1 MPVASRDNR
10 PIHLVALL
18 LLVAATFAVYGQI
31 LGHQFIP
38 NWDDSLYVTD
48 NPHIQA
54 ISWDN
59 IRTVFSSYYVGNYAP
74 LQMLSYMLDYAL
86 WGEWAGGFLLTNLL
100 IHTANGLL
108 FYRLLLRMHADRLL
122 ALIGAA
128 LFLLHPVQ
136 VESVA
141 WVSQRKNLLAMLF
154 FLLAWEGYR
163 RYRDAEAGRG
173 RVAYLAAVTCF
184 SLALL
189 SKSVVVIFPVVLIL
203 FDACFPV
210 GNARV
215 RLKDKLPFVLAAM
228 AVAALALVSQQAEH
242 GGGRSAF
249 HGGTPLATLYSMLP
263 VLCRYLGL
271 LVWPS
276 GLSAEYDPVIY
287 QSVTAAVVAA
297 LLVLTVVVVACGI
310 LLVRER
316 RLGFWA
322 VLFFVGLLPVSQI
335 VPLVTLINDRYLY
348 FPLLGFAALCA
359 GCVAHLSRRCTPP
372 WDRLLLILPA
382 GLLVLLAVSSWQR
395 ARVWQ
400 DDLSLW
406 SDAVARYPGKA
417 SLRSALG
424 DAYLNHGRLDEA
436 RQSYEL
442 ALRLNPGEATALL
455 NLGILHSQAGQLP
468 SGQRMLKEVLRIEPR
483 NFRGWANLGN
493 THVLLGEYREAEQA
507 YKRALELQPDELKIV
522 GLLGNAALLQRD
534 PGKARDYFL
543 RLEAKSG
550 SDPEVAC
557 GLARAEALA
566 GHPDQAERWLE
577 TALKRGLPDL
587 ERLNGFSELES
598 VLQSPAFREAARRH
612 ASETVPR

>member
-1 MPVASRDNR
+1 MKR
-10 PIHLVALL
+10 PYGGFIAVL

-54 ISWDN
+54 ITWDN

-86 WGEWAGGFLLTNLL
+86 WGAWAGGFLLTNLL

-108 FYRLLLRMHADRLL
+108 FYRLLLRIDADRLL

-154 FLLAWEGYR
+154 FLLAWECYR
-163 RYRDAEAGRG
+163 RYRDAQAGRG
-173 RVAYLAAVTCF
+173 RAAYLAAVACF
-184 SLALL
+184 ILALL
-189 SKSVVVIFPVVLIL
+189 SKSVVVIFPLVLIL

-210 GNARV
+210 GNIRV
-215 RLKDKLPFVLAAM
+215 RLKDKLPFILAAM

-263 VLCRYLGL
+263 VLCRYLGM

-276 GLSAEYDPVIY
+276 ALSAEYDPVIY
-287 QSVTAAVVAA
+287 QSVTATVVAA
-297 LLVLTVVVVACGI
+297 LLVLVVVIVACGI

-359 GCVAHLSRRCTPP
+359 GCVTHLSRRCPPP
-372 WDRLLLILPA
+372 WARLLLILPA

-406 SDAVARYPGKA
+406 SDTTQKSPNVFSAWWGLGTAYQERGMYAKA
-417 SLRSALG
+417 IT
-424 DAYLNHGRLDEA
+424 AYER
-436 RQSYEL
+436 
-442 ALRLNPGEATALL
+442 ALRLKPDSTD
-455 NLGILHSQAGQLP
+455 
-468 SGQRMLKEVLRIEPR
+468 VL
-483 NFRGWANLGN
+483 WTLGN
-493 THVLLGEYREAEQA
+493 LYVELEVPDAALPRLQRLLELNPTYVRGYVSFGNYYRQKNELLLARKM
-507 YKRALELQPDELKIV
+507 YLKALELQPDAV
-522 GLLGNAALLQRD
+522 
-534 PGKARDYFL
+534 
-543 RLEAKSG
+543 
-550 SDPEVAC
+550 EVVMA
-557 GLARAEALA
+557 LARLSAYQGDAASTVL
-566 GHPDQAERWLE
+566 WLE
-577 TALKRGLPDL
+577 KAVAAGWNDYAAVVDDPDFAIVRDDPRFIL
-587 ERLNGFSELES
+587 LMTRVAPGI
-598 VLQSPAFREAARRH
+598 AR
-612 ASETVPR
+612 